1 MLALALAGCAT
12 GPAPDATLRPDVPE
26 QWPPIAASAAAAASG
41 ASATPADAAPP
52 AASPAPDLSSWWRA
66 LGDPA
71 LDDLVAR
78 ALAGNLPLAA
88 AGERLR
94 ASRALLPVADAPF
107 RPNLR
112 FATTS
117 GPSPDSRTSYF
128 QAGFDAQWELGLFGR
143 AEATTDMA
151 VAEVGL
157 AQADVQAAR
166 ASLVAEVVRAHLE
179 WRHAERRLALLDQD
193 IGLQRRHLALTDTR
207 IRTRQAAGDEL
218 ARAQLGLAQ
227 AEALRTEPLTVAA
240 RCRQQLTV
248 LLGDR
253 NAVLP
258 YGPNPSGSGVQTA
271 LQTASPAAPLRDLS
285 ALRIEQTPADMLR
298 ARPEIRHAEQQVL
311 KAAGAAGVARAD
323 LSPRIGLG
331 GALSAAAAIIGVH
344 SDRGLDGTLALGPTI
359 DMPLFD
365 WGARQAALQARH
377 AELDAALLGYRQSV
391 LEAVAEVQTAM
402 ATLSLQGDRV
412 AALRRA
418 RNAVGGLERGAATRV
433 RLGLADEFETGRAR
447 GGIVQADLAL
457 ADAELAQQLAF
468 VALYKSLGGASIEAA
483 SEATTAP
490 APAAAQ
496 ITQPAAAA
504 RP

>member
-1 MLALALAGCAT
+1 MLAGCAT
-12 GPAPDATLRPDVPE
+12 GPAPDATLRPDLPA
-26 QWPPIAASAAAAASG
+26 QWPQAVG
-41 ASATPADAAPP
+41 P
-52 AASPAPDLSSWWRA
+52 AASTTVPATSADTSPDKMAAPDLATWWRA

-94 ASRALLPVADAPF
+94 ASRALLPTADSAF

-128 QAGFDAQWELGLFGR
+128 QAGFDAQWEFGLFGR
-143 AEATTDMA
+143 AEATADMA
-151 VAEVGL
+151 NAEAGL

-166 ASLVAEVVRAHLE
+166 ASLVAEVVRTHLE

-193 IGLQRRHLALTDTR
+193 IALQRRLLALTDAR

-218 ARAQLGLAQ
+218 TRAQLGVAQ
-227 AEALRTEPLTVAA
+227 AEALRTDPLTTMA

-258 YGPNPSGSGVQTA
+258 YALPPGPGASNPAVQTA
-271 LQTASPAAPLRDLS
+271 LRSASPATPAPAPARDLS

-344 SDRGLDGTLALGPTI
+344 SDRGLHGTLALGPTI

-402 ATLSLQGDRV
+402 ATLSLQVERV
-412 AALRRA
+412 AALQRA
-418 RNAVGGLERGAATRV
+418 REAVGGIERGAATRV
-433 RLGLADEFETGRAR
+433 RLGLADEFETSRAR

-468 VALYKSLGGASIEAA
+468 VALYKALGGAAMEAA
-483 SEATTAP
+483 PT
-490 APAAAQ
+490 
-496 ITQPAAAA
+496 AAA

>member
-1 MLALALAGCAT
+1 MPAEAT
-12 GPAPDATLRPDVPE
+12 
-26 QWPPIAASAAAAASG
+26 
-41 ASATPADAAPP
+41 
-52 AASPAPDLSSWWRA
+52 SPAPDLATWWRA

-151 VAEVGL
+151 NAEVGL

-166 ASLVAEVVRAHLE
+166 ASLVAEVVRTHLE
-179 WRHAERRLALLDQD
+179 RRHAERRLALLDQD
-193 IGLQRRHLALTDTR
+193 IALQRRHLALTDTR

-218 ARAQLGLAQ
+218 ARAQLGVAQ
-227 AEALRTEPLTVAA
+227 AEALRTDPLTTMA

-253 NAVLP
+253 NAALP
-258 YGPNPSGSGVQTA
+258 YGQSTSSSAAQSTA
-271 LQTASPAAPLRDLS
+271 TPQRDLS

-331 GALSAAAAIIGVH
+331 GALSVAAAVIGVH
-344 SDRGLDGTLALGPTI
+344 SDRGLHGTLALGPTI

-402 ATLSLQGDRV
+402 ATLSLQADHV

-418 RNAVGGLERGAATRV
+418 RDAVGGLERGAATRV
-433 RLGLADEFETGRAR
+433 RLGLADEFETSRAR

-468 VALYKSLGGASIEAA
+468 VALYKSLGGAAMD
-483 SEATTAP
+483 T
-490 APAAAQ
+490 APAAA
-496 ITQPAAAA
+496 P

>member
-1 MLALALAGCAT
+1 MALLALALAGCAT
-12 GPAPDATLRPDVPE
+12 GPVPDSTLRPDVPE
-26 QWPPIAASAAAAASG
+26 QWPPMVASAASA
-41 ASATPADAAPP
+41 ASATPADT
-52 AASPAPDLSSWWRA
+52 ASPAPDLAAWWRA

-71 LDDLVAR
+71 LDDLVTR

-94 ASRALLPVADAPF
+94 ASRALLPVADSAF

-117 GPSPDSRTSYF
+117 GPSPDGRTSYF
-128 QAGFDAQWELGLFGR
+128 QAGFDAQWEFGLFGR

-151 VAEVGL
+151 NAEVGL

-166 ASLVAEVVRAHLE
+166 ASLVAEVVRTHLE
-179 WRHAERRLALLDQD
+179 WQHAERRLALLDQD
-193 IGLQRRHLALTDTR
+193 IALQRRHLALTDSR

-218 ARAQLGLAQ
+218 VRAQLGVAQ
-227 AEALRTEPLTVAA
+227 AEALRTEPLTTMA
-240 RCRQQLTV
+240 RCRQQLAV

-253 NAVLP
+253 QAALP
-258 YGPNPSGSGVQTA
+258 YGEGDASGSRQTT
-271 LQTASPAAPLRDLS
+271 LRSTSHASAPRDLS
-285 ALRIEQTPADMLR
+285 TLRIEQTPADLLR
-298 ARPEIRHAEQQVL
+298 ARPEIRRAEQQVL

-331 GALSAAAAIIGVH
+331 GALSVAAAIIGVH
-344 SDRGLDGTLALGPTI
+344 SDRGLHGTLALGPTI

-365 WGARQAALQARH
+365 WGARQAAVQARH

-402 ATLSLQGDRV
+402 ATLSLQADRV
-412 AALRRA
+412 AALWRA
-418 RNAVGGLERGAATRV
+418 REAVGGLERGAATRV
-433 RLGLADEFETGRAR
+433 RLGLADEFETSRAR

-457 ADAELAQQLAF
+457 ADAELALQLAF
-468 VALYKSLGGASIEAA
+468 VALYKSLGGASL
-483 SEATTAP
+483 EATSTAATAS
-490 APAAAQ
+490 APVSAQ
-496 ITQPAAAA
+496 LTPPAAAA